1 MTHHAQPQHPC
12 AAAGCT
18 HYRKAMMPA
27 RIMEWCQRMHTPM
40 SPCAHIRTSDHVARE
55 GGTFCARPQKK
66 GLQP

>member
-12 AAAGCT
+12 SAAGCI
-18 HYRKAMMPA
+18 HYHKAKFPA

-40 SPCAHIRTSDHVARE
+40 APCAHIKTSGQVARQ

-66 GLQP
+66 GMQP